1 MLNKNMEK
9 HMDITTEEKGLKN
22 QINRLETL
30 RVSTCLKSHSFKKY
44 TNEQLETIIEDLKD
58 IHKGLEDFNNKPQP
72 IGYYPLNQTQE
83 IIFFEAILDALC
95 KFKKRDIFVVL
106 PKKEEERVP
115 YLKKEILSTLGYK
128 ENQKDYTGISRR
140 R

>member
-1 MLNKNMEK
+1 
-9 HMDITTEEKGLKN
+9 MDITTEEKGLKN
-22 QINRLETL
+22 QIGRLETL

-58 IHKGLEDFNNKPQP
+58 IHLGLLAFNNKPIQNS
-72 IGYYPLNQTQE
+72 YPLNQTQE

-95 KFKKRDIFVVL
+95 KFKKRDIFVIL
-106 PKKEEERVP
+106 PKKEVERVP
-115 YLKKEILSTLGYK
+115 YLKKEILHTLGYE
-128 ENQKDYTGISRR
+128 ENKNDYTGIRR

>member
-1 MLNKNMEK
+1 MN
-9 HMDITTEEKGLKN
+9 ITTEEKGLKN
-22 QINRLETL
+22 QIGRVETL

-58 IHKGLEDFNNKPQP
+58 VHKGLVAFNNKPIQNS
-72 IGYYPLNQTQE
+72 YPLNQTQE

-106 PKKEEERVP
+106 PKKEDERVP
-115 YLKKEILSTLGYK
+115 YLKKEILHTLGYE
-128 ENQKDYTGISRR
+128 ENKNDYTGIRR

>member
-1 MLNKNMEK
+1 MN
-9 HMDITTEEKGLKN
+9 ITTEEKGLKN
-22 QINRLETL
+22 QIGRLETL

-58 IHKGLEDFNNKPQP
+58 IHLGLLAFNNKPIQNS
-72 IGYYPLNQTQE
+72 YPLNQTQE

-95 KFKKRDIFVVL
+95 KFKKRDIFVIL

-115 YLKKEILSTLGYK
+115 YLKKEILHTLGYE
-128 ENQKDYTGISRR
+128 ENKNDYTGIRR

>member
-1 MLNKNMEK
+1 MN
-9 HMDITTEEKGLKN
+9 ITTEEKGLKN
-22 QINRLETL
+22 QIGRLETL

-58 IHKGLEDFNNKPQP
+58 IHLGLLAFNNNP
-72 IGYYPLNQTQE
+72 IQNRYPLNQTPE

-115 YLKKEILSTLGYK
+115 YLKKEILHTLGYE
-128 ENQKDYTGISRR
+128 ENKNDYTGIRR

>member
-1 MLNKNMEK
+1 MN
-9 HMDITTEEKGLKN
+9 ITTEEKGLKN
-22 QINRLETL
+22 QISRLETL

-58 IHKGLEDFNNKPQP
+58 IHLGLLAFNNKPIQNS
-72 IGYYPLNQTQE
+72 YPLNQTQE

-115 YLKKEILSTLGYK
+115 YLKKEILHTLGYE
-128 ENQKDYTGISRR
+128 ENKNDYTGIRR

>member
-1 MLNKNMEK
+1 MN
-9 HMDITTEEKGLKN
+9 ITTEEKGLKN
-22 QINRLETL
+22 QIGRLETL

-58 IHKGLEDFNNKPQP
+58 VHKGLVDFNNKPQP
-72 IGYYPLNQTQE
+72 IQKSYPLNQTQE

-95 KFKKRDIFVVL
+95 KFKKRDIFVIL

-115 YLKKEILSTLGYK
+115 YLKKEILHTLGYK
-128 ENQKDYTGISRR
+128 EDLNTIGGFKRR
-140 R
+140 

>member
-1 MLNKNMEK
+1 MN
-9 HMDITTEEKGLKN
+9 ITTEEKGLKN
-22 QINRLETL
+22 QISRLETL

-58 IHKGLEDFNNKPQP
+58 IHLGLLAFNNKPIQN
-72 IGYYPLNQTQE
+72 GYPLNQTQE

-95 KFKKRDIFVVL
+95 KFKKRDIFVIL

-115 YLKKEILSTLGYK
+115 YLKKEILHTLGYK
-128 ENQKDYTGISRR
+128 EDLNTIGGFKRR
-140 R
+140 

>member
-1 MLNKNMEK
+1 MN
-9 HMDITTEEKGLKN
+9 ITTEEKGLKN
-22 QINRLETL
+22 QISRLETL
-30 RVSTCLKSHSFKKY
+30 SVSTCLKSHSFKKY

-58 IHKGLEDFNNKPQP
+58 IHLGLLAFNNKPIQNS
-72 IGYYPLNQTQE
+72 YPLNQTQE

-95 KFKKRDIFVVL
+95 KFKKRDIFVIL

-115 YLKKEILSTLGYK
+115 YLKKEILHTLGYE
-128 ENQKDYTGISRR
+128 ENKNDYTGIRR

>member
-1 MLNKNMEK
+1 MSIL
-9 HMDITTEEKGLKN
+9 TVEEKGLKN
-22 QINRLETL
+22 QIGRLETL

-58 IHKGLEDFNNKPQP
+58 VLIGLENFNSRFDVKQSNGINSLKEQ
-72 IGYYPLNQTQE
+72 
-83 IIFFEAILDALC
+83 IFFEAILDQLC

-106 PKKEEERVP
+106 PKKEDQRVP
-115 YLKKEILSTLGYK
+115 YLKKEILHTLGYE
-128 ENQKDYTGISRR
+128 ENKNDYTGIRR

>member
-1 MLNKNMEK
+1 MEK
-9 HMDITTEEKGLKN
+9 HMTITVEEKGLKN
-22 QINRLETL
+22 QIGRLETL

-58 IHKGLEDFNNKPQP
+58 IHLGLQAFNNKPQP
-72 IGYYPLNQTQE
+72 IKNSYPLTQTQE

-95 KFKKRDIFVVL
+95 KCKKRDIFVVL
-106 PKKEEERVP
+106 PKKEDQRVP
-115 YLKKEILSTLGYK
+115 YLKKEILSTLGYE
-128 ENQKDYTGISRR
+128 ENKNDYTGIRR

>member
-1 MLNKNMEK
+1 MTL
-9 HMDITTEEKGLKN
+9 TVEEKGLKN
-22 QINRLETL
+22 QIDRLETL
-30 RVSTCLKSHSFKKY
+30 RVSTCQKSHSFKKY

-58 IHKGLEDFNNKPQP
+58 LHLGLQAFNNQPQP
-72 IGYYPLNQTQE
+72 IKKSYPLTQTQE

-95 KFKKRDIFVVL
+95 KFKKRDIFVIL

-115 YLKKEILSTLGYK
+115 YLKKEILHTLGYE
-128 ENQKDYTGISRR
+128 ENKNDYPGIRR

>member
-1 MLNKNMEK
+1 MN
-9 HMDITTEEKGLKN
+9 ITTEEKGLKN
-22 QINRLETL
+22 QIDRLETL
-30 RVSTCLKSHSFKKY
+30 RVSTCQKSHSFKKY

-58 IHKGLEDFNNKPQP
+58 VHLGLQAFNNQPQP
-72 IGYYPLNQTQE
+72 NQKIYPLNQTQE

-106 PKKEEERVP
+106 PKKESERVP
-115 YLKKEILSTLGYK
+115 YLKKEILHTLGYK
-128 ENQKDYTGISRR
+128 EDQKDYTGISRR

>member
-1 MLNKNMEK
+1 MLNINKEK
-9 HMDITTEEKGLKN
+9 LMNITTEEKGLKN
-22 QINRLETL
+22 QIGRLETL

-58 IHKGLEDFNNKPQP
+58 VHKGLVAFNNKPIQKS
-72 IGYYPLNQTQE
+72 YPLNQTQE
-83 IIFFEAILDALC
+83 VIFFEAILDALC

-115 YLKKEILSTLGYK
+115 YLKKEILHTLGYK
-128 ENQKDYTGISRR
+128 EDLNTIGGFKRR
-140 R
+140 

>member
-1 MLNKNMEK
+1 MLNINMEE
-9 HMDITTEEKGLKN
+9 HMSISVEEKGLKN
-22 QINRLETL
+22 QIGRLETL

-58 IHKGLEDFNNKPQP
+58 IHLGLLAFNNKPIQNS
-72 IGYYPLNQTQE
+72 YPLNQTQE

-95 KFKKRDIFVVL
+95 KFKKRDIFVIL

-115 YLKKEILSTLGYK
+115 YLKKEILHTLGYE
-128 ENQKDYTGISRR
+128 ENKNDYTGIRR

>member
-1 MLNKNMEK
+1 MT
-9 HMDITTEEKGLKN
+9 ITTEEKGLKN
-22 QINRLETL
+22 QIGRLETL

-58 IHKGLEDFNNKPQP
+58 IHLGLLAFNNKPIQNS
-72 IGYYPLNQTQE
+72 YPLNQTQE

-95 KFKKRDIFVVL
+95 KFKKRPIFVVL

-115 YLKKEILSTLGYK
+115 YLKKEILHTLGYE
-128 ENQKDYTGISRR
+128 ENKNDYTGIRR

>member
-1 MLNKNMEK
+1 MYFLNEWLFRQVE
-9 HMDITTEEKGLKN
+9 TLKN
-22 QINRLETL
+22 QIGRLETL

-58 IHKGLEDFNNKPQP
+58 IHLGLLAFNNKPIQKS
-72 IGYYPLNQTQE
+72 YPLNQTQE

-95 KFKKRDIFVVL
+95 KFKKRPIFVVL

-115 YLKKEILSTLGYK
+115 YLKKEILHTLGYE
-128 ENQKDYTGISRR
+128 ENKNDYTGIRR